1 MYMVDNPP
9 FTFLNFLFSVLIFS
23 MYYLLKIIIVDEGK
37 IIDLGK
43 LKAVQCI
50 DI

>member
-1 MYMVDNPP
+1 MVDYPL
-9 FTFLNFLFSVLIFS
+9 FTFLNFFFSVFIFS
-23 MYYLLKIIIVDEGK
+23 MYYLLKTIIVDEGK